1 MVKAH
6 IHLLQKRC
14 IFWANLQPKVDNIF
28 TPVYYHCQDKR
39 CQTSQN
45 HYQLYYKEKPMS
57 ERSYAPVHISQDILD
72 RFKKLPVATI
82 WNHVMKD
89 AGVPL
94 PFMEGAR
101 PFTI

>member
-1 MVKAH
+1 
-6 IHLLQKRC
+6 
-14 IFWANLQPKVDNIF
+14 
-28 TPVYYHCQDKR
+28 
-39 CQTSQN
+39 
-45 HYQLYYKEKPMS
+45 MS
-57 ERSYAPVHISQDILD
+57 ARSYAPVHVSQEILD